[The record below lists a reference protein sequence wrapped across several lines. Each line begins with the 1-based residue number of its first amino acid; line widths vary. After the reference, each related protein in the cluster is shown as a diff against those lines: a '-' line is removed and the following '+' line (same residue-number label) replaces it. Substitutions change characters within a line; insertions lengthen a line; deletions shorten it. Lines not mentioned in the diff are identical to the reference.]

1 MSQNVSEAT
10 LRIQAPSKMSPKVT
24 RKTIS
29 KVNNGRTTLE
39 YEKERVQMRL
49 PYVDYVMNKR

>member
-49 PYVDYVMNKR
+49 PYVDYAMNKL

>member
-49 PYVDYVMNKR
+49 PYVDYVMNKL

>member
-39 YEKERVQMRL
+39 YGQERVQRRL
-49 PYVDYVMNKR
+49 PYVGYVMNTQ